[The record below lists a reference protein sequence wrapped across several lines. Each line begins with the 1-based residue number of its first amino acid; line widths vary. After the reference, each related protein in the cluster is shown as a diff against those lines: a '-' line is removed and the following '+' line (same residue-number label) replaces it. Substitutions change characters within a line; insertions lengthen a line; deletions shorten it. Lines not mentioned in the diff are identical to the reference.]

1 MAKRNQATKK
11 QSSFSD
17 EGVVEITTPD
27 EVNIWEKPDTSS
39 RGILLFATGN
49 PYYGEAALRLAAS
62 LKYVDPTMK
71 ITLV

>member
-27 EVNIWEKPDTSS
+27 EVISTFLS
-39 RGILLFATGN
+39 
-49 PYYGEAALRLAAS
+49 
-62 LKYVDPTMK
+62 
-71 ITLV
+71 